1 MTHTTADLT
10 HIQNGHYGTE
20 HPEVPYQ
27 QAGYG
32 VNYGYAVHPSYS
44 QHTWEP
50 VYLQAQSPS
59 AYSFPPSASAPSTS
73 GAPHVP
79 AVPIYAPVPLSP
91 FSTLVSPISPLSQAA
106 SDSVTA
112 PQATSRQ
119 PTPAEVPVSPA
130 SPTTASSNQSVSAPV
145 TAEQSPL
152 EYYGNAPQVMFPT
165 PSELLT
171 ELNARGASGF
181 TGEPSRKAAKVKNGS
196 QAPASPAAP
205 APKPQT
211 ETQRKAYFR
220 RVAEAVGF
228 PPTDPDTITSHD
240 KKRSYLECL
249 EQYVQWL
256 HEQIRLVGREP
267 MPLERVQ
274 QYRGPSSRSIRTL
287 LVHMQD
293 EVREL
298 HQQTLEDERDYMDL
312 QAQLQMQR
320 ASVAAQQMRRH
331 SVAACGLP
339 DASLPPAPFL
349 QAYQSHG
356 AQGQHPQY

>member
-181 TGEPSRKAAKVKNGS
+181 TGEPSRKASVSGPSASSDATAPEAAPSKSAKVKNGS

-228 PPTDPDTITSHD
+228 PPTDP
-240 KKRSYLECL
+240 
-249 EQYVQWL
+249 
-256 HEQIRLVGREP
+256 
-267 MPLERVQ
+267 
-274 QYRGPSSRSIRTL
+274 
-287 LVHMQD
+287 
-293 EVREL
+293 
-298 HQQTLEDERDYMDL
+298 
-312 QAQLQMQR
+312 
-320 ASVAAQQMRRH
+320 
-331 SVAACGLP
+331 
-339 DASLPPAPFL
+339 
-349 QAYQSHG
+349 
-356 AQGQHPQY
+356 